1 MLGPWWKSHAEHPN
15 RGCSNLHI
23 EDPMHTTAPTRAA
36 ELHKCP
42 VRLTM
47 GPATA
52 AEAHGPGRRIICAR
66 NAPAAKDAAVLLTS
80 ELATNAVRHT
90 AGETATPGIPW
101 TRIHLSADVHDMSV
115 CMPVLAGA
123 GEPNPRDRGRV
134 YRGTAGSE
142 YRSMAGPSGEFGQV
156 AGNPIEL
163 GSAGEPG

>member
-1 MLGPWWKSHAEHPN
+1 MLGPWWKSHAEYPN

-23 EDPMHTTAPTRAA
+23 EDPMHTTAPTCAA

-42 VRLTM
+42 VQLTM

-52 AEAHGPGRRIICAR
+52 AEAHGTGRRTICAR
-66 NAPAAKDAAVLLTS
+66 NAPAAKDAAVLLSS

-90 AGETATPGIPW
+90 AGETATPDIPC
-101 TRIHLSADVHDMSV
+101 TCIQLRADVHDMSV
-115 CMPVLAGA
+115 CMPVLADA
-123 GEPNPRDRGRV
+123 GEPGPRGRA

-142 YRSMAGPSGEFGQV
+142 YRSMAGPSGEFGEV
-156 AGNPIEL
+156 AGNPIKL